1 MGGSWACPA
10 RRAGWGEPDMNPDLV
25 GQLAREA
32 LETTLFLSLPILGI
46 GLIVGLLVSLFQA
59 VTQIQE
65 ATLVFV
71 PKIVVV
77 FLALLVLSPW
87 MMRKMMFYT
96 EQLIVNLPQFVK

>member
-1 MGGSWACPA
+1 
-10 RRAGWGEPDMNPDLV
+10 MNPDLV
-25 GQLAREA
+25 AQIAREA

>member
-1 MGGSWACPA
+1 
-10 RRAGWGEPDMNPDLV
+10 MNPDLV
-25 GQLAREA
+25 GQIAREA
-32 LETTLFLSLPILGI
+32 IETTLYLSLPILGI

-77 FLALLVLSPW
+77 FVALLVLGPW

-96 EQLIVNLPQFVK
+96 EQLIVNLPHFIK

>member
-1 MGGSWACPA
+1 
-10 RRAGWGEPDMNPDLV
+10 MNPDLI

>member
-1 MGGSWACPA
+1 
-10 RRAGWGEPDMNPDLV
+10 MNPDLV
-25 GQLAREA
+25 GQIAREA
-32 LETTLFLSLPILGI
+32 LETTLFLSLPILGT

-77 FLALLVLSPW
+77 FVALLVLSPW